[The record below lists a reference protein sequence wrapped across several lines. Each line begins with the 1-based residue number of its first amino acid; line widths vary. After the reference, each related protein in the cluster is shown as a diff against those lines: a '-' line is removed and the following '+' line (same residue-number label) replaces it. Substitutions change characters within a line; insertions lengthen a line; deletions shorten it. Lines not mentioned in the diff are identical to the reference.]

1 MTFRFGKNSRSVPN
15 HGSKNIAVTNGVF
28 RVGRRLADSN
38 PIFASLG
45 LFHVVA
51 HETGCYRKFL
61 EIAGI
66 NGFHPVEPLVGIERD
81 NFRQRDRMRVVD
93 GERSIS
99 QLNRRTNRA
108 VVEFLA
114 GLIVVRQKEK
124 FAVDERHR

>member
-1 MTFRFGKNSRSVPN
+1 MDSIRLNRWLASSV
-15 HGSKNIAVTNGVF
+15 I
-28 RVGRRLADSN
+28 
-38 PIFASLG
+38 I
-45 LFHVVA
+45 
-51 HETGCYRKFL
+51 
-61 EIAGI
+61 
-66 NGFHPVEPLVGIERD
+66 
-81 NFRQRDRMRVVD
+81 FRQRDRMRVVD